1 MKTVTVIIFKTLFP
15 RIMGHT
21 YLPGEVV
28 VKVTNM
34 TITDEKGV

>member
-21 YLPGEVV
+21 YLPREVV